1 MHRRLSLRTL
11 AGLALSAALAAPAG
25 TALAQAL
32 PQPVVQ
38 SHPTLGLKESG
49 AGRFRWFGL
58 HVYDARLFT
67 PGGRFSFS
75 EPYALALRYAR
86 EFQGSRI
93 ADTSTEEIARL
104 GFGTEP
110 QRAAWDAQMR
120 KIFPDVKAGNELIGV
135 HLPGEGTRFFY
146 EGKPIGEIADPDFAR
161 AFFSIWLDPRTKAA
175 DLRAS
180 LLGEKR

>member
-1 MHRRLSLRTL
+1 MHRRLSLRVV
-11 AGLALSAALAAPAG
+11 APLALSAALLAG
-25 TALAQAL
+25 SGAALAQAL
-32 PQPVVQ
+32 PQPLVQ
-38 SHPTLGLKESG
+38 AHSALGLKEAG

-58 HVYDARLFT
+58 HVYDARLFA
-67 PGGRFSFS
+67 PAGKFSFA

-86 EFQGSRI
+86 DFQGSRI

-104 GFGTEP
+104 GFGTDA

-120 KIFPDVKAGNELIGV
+120 KIFPDVKPGNELVGL

-146 EGKPIGEIADPDFAR
+146 DGKPVGEISDPEFAR
-161 AFFSIWLDPRTKAA
+161 AFFSIWLDPRTKAT

>member
-1 MHRRLSLRTL
+1 MHRRPSFRAL
-11 AGLALSAALAAPAG
+11 ATVALSASLFAG
-25 TALAQAL
+25 SGAALAQAL

-38 SHPTLGLKESG
+38 AHAALGLKETG

-58 HVYDARLFT
+58 HVYDARLFA
-67 PGGRFSFS
+67 PSGKFSFA

-86 EFQGSRI
+86 ELQGSRI
-93 ADTSTEEIARL
+93 AEASSEEIARL
-104 GFGTEP
+104 GFGTES

-120 KIFPDVKAGNELIGV
+120 KIFPDVKAGNELVGL

-146 EGKPIGEIADPDFAR
+146 DGKPVGEIADPEFAR
-161 AFFSIWLDPRTKAA
+161 AFFSIWLDPRTKAS
-175 DLRAS
+175 DLRAA